1 MESLEDLKRACLE
14 RAAEMRVTG
23 EGGSCL
29 HGAPGPSDSTM
40 SAIVELV
47 PIEEFTRPFER
58 ARRLLAWAP
67 KHRNVAGITRVV
79 ASCGVDAYVDG
90 NLPAAELFASAV
102 VALRHRGRVGE
113 LVGKLDVFN
122 GDHCSYIQ
130 ENWLYDVLDREVD
143 GACSCLGPNPRPDC
157 RHALGQL
164 AGPLPRAQLDLCARL
179 LTLNTQAML
188 DSKMREGEN
197 LAISQ
202 YLEAHVTAFKQ
213 AGDEVWSD
221 PRLPGSL
228 LPSLWTTTCR
238 ANITQPGRFFAQRST
253 QTW

>member
-23 EGGSCL
+23 EGGGCL
-29 HGAPGPSDSTM
+29 HGAPGPSDSTV

-164 AGPLPRAQLDLCARL
+164 AGPLPRAQLDLCGRL

-188 DSKMREGEN
+188 DLKMREGEN
-197 LAISQ
+197 LAISTWRRTSPRSSRP
-202 YLEAHVTAFKQ
+202 ETRC
-213 AGDEVWSD
+213 GRT